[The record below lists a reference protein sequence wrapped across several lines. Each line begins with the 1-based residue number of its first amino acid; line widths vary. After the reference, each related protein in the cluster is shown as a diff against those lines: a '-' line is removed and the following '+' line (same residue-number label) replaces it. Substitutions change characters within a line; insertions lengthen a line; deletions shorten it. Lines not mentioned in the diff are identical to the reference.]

1 MFGTKYSRLKFWV
14 ISIPLFIVTMFFA
27 SLGQNLPQLL
37 GPFIIDMDGMFRLN
51 IIVLAGIT
59 IWLNTLANRIRD
71 YGSNPWISLFSFLPL
86 VNIGLTLYYG
96 IVKYKKVSLDN
107 TMSNHSKSQSI
118 EENES
123 IISMDCGND
132 DEIYEQVSSREKD
145 NKVKVTKA
153 ESTVANTTN
162 EQDIEI
168 DDEVY
173 EQALLEIEENRKVK
187 GTWAKALAKSD
198 GDLSKTEALYIKYR
212 THAIIEEEKK
222 ITQYKTDLENGRL
235 LRSMKNIL
243 LKDGYY
249 QYSNKTVYVLGLKG
263 KITYE
268 VMLDTEKM
276 LLSILG
282 NNGKPV
288 VSYPLK

>member
-1 MFGTKYSRLKFWV
+1 MKKLIAVIVVIFILFVMGAIFGFLREAGAIDNIARQMFESYGTIGVFLVYTLYGG
-14 ISIPLFIVTMFFA
+14 LFIFITKWSIKTSWRSITGTQSQESPVNQHANNVTHTTSMVEREYA
-27 SLGQNLPQLL
+27 HGDGNINKS
-37 GPFIIDMDGMFRLN
+37 DMN
-51 IIVLAGIT
+51 GINDNEVYT
-59 IWLNTLANRIRD
+59 E
-71 YGSNPWISLFSFLPL
+71 
-86 VNIGLTLYYG
+86 V
-96 IVKYKKVSLDN
+96 VKKPK
-107 TMSNHSKSQSI
+107 Q
-118 EENES
+118 
-123 IISMDCGND
+123 
-132 DEIYEQVSSREKD
+132 D
-145 NKVKVTKA
+145 NKVKVTTA
-153 ESTVANTTN
+153 EPTISNTAN

-173 EQALLEIEENRKVK
+173 KQALLEIEENRKVK

-235 LRSMKNIL
+235 LKSMKNIL

-249 QYSNKTVYVLGLKG
+249 QYSNKTVYTLGFKE
-263 KITYE
+263 KTTYE
-268 VMLDTEKM
+268 VMLDTDKM

-282 NNGKPV
+282 KNGKPV